1 MREYKRNCPICN
13 KELTHKHYVSF
24 RTSLKKNKP
33 CSKCSN
39 IERANRPE
47 WKAAASKRLKGKLM
61 GDANPFYG
69 KKHSD
74 ETKKIIQLKRKSQI
88 IPSGKDNPLYG
99 KTLEEIVGVVRS
111 IEIKAKLSKINSGE
125 NNPMFGKPAPQGSGN
140 GWSGWYN
147 GWFFR
152 SILELSYMIKV
163 IERYSM
169 KWETGENHKYKIPY
183 TDTYGVCRNYFPD
196 FIINDKYIVEIK
208 PNRLIKTL
216 KVIEKINAGIEYCN
230 TNNMI
235 YKITNIPPL
244 TNYEFKCLI
253 ETKKVKLTNRYIKKY
268 EELYQN

>member
-1 MREYKRNCPICN
+1 
-13 KELTHKHYVSF
+13 
-24 RTSLKKNKP
+24 
-33 CSKCSN
+33 
-39 IERANRPE
+39 
-47 WKAAASKRLKGKLM
+47 
-61 GDANPFYG
+61 
-69 KKHSD
+69 
-74 ETKKIIQLKRKSQI
+74 
-88 IPSGKDNPLYG
+88 
-99 KTLEEIVGVVRS
+99 LEEIVGVVRS

-253 ETKKVKLTNRYIKKY
+253 ETKKVDISYIIKAISGILALNQTTFRIIIESTISTSTIKELKLKFHNIDK
-268 EELYQN
+268 ELHFIHAPERILPGDTFNELINNDRLIGSDESNYAI